1 MNKHRRRAAR
11 CASTDST
18 DTAADRS
25 SSTADRQTDGN
36 ADHSS
41 QILRA
46 NGTPRGERGTAGARP
61 QPQHAPARATLDGC
75 AADQRQT
82 SQQTSADRSSTDA
95 SRPRASD
102 GQRTDQRRWQ
112 AVLNGHLKRTFK
124 RYFEKFLGM
133 AHNSITSGNMSIW
146 QYVRKFWCLD
156 NMAICCY
163 RLMERLD
170 GERGKRVI
178 SYNIAQHV
186 KLLMLLLIKG

>member
-1 MNKHRRRAAR
+1 MNRQTTPRGWTRQHRQQ
-11 CASTDST
+11 
-18 DTAADRS
+18 DTAAADRS
-25 SSTADRQTDGN
+25 KTSNAADKTDGN
-36 ADHSS
+36 ADHSAR
-41 QILRA
+41 IYTLD
-46 NGTPRGERGTAGARP
+46 GTPRHEHGTAGSRP
-61 QPQHAPARATLDGC
+61 QPQHAPARATLD
-75 AADQRQT
+75 AIDQRQT
-82 SQQTSADRSSTDA
+82 SADHSRTDA

-102 GQRTDQRRWQ
+102 GRRTDQRRWT
-112 AVLNGHLKRTFK
+112 ADYVLNGHLKRTFK